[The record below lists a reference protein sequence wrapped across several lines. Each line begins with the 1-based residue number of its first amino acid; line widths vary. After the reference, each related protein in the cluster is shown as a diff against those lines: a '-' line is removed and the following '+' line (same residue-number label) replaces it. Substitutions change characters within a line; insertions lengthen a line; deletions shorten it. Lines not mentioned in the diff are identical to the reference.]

1 MTKSSRWNGDVVSG
15 AALAALGVFI
25 LNEARHWPYMT
36 EEGPGPGF
44 FPLWY
49 GVAMIVLSLWLAL
62 SASLRTPKP
71 AVTGGVNWKAVGRA
85 MVVWLAFAVSVG
97 LLQTIGFILSFALL
111 TLFIVVGMYGK
122 SWWLGIGL
130 ALVNAVSF
138 HVIFRVALSVDLPPG
153 PLGF

>member
-1 MTKSSRWNGDVVSG
+1 MAKASRWNGDVISG

-49 GVAMIVLSLWLAL
+49 GVAMIVLSLWLVL
-62 SASLRTPKP
+62 SASLRTPGKTV
-71 AVTGGVNWKAVGRA
+71 AGGVNWKGVGRA
-85 MVVWLAFAVSVG
+85 LLVWFAFAVSVG
-97 LLQTIGFILSFALL
+97 LLKWIGFLLSFALL
-111 TLFIVVGMYGK
+111 TVFIVVGMYGK
-122 SWWLGIGL
+122 SWRLGIGL
-130 ALVNAVSF
+130 AVVNALSF
-138 HVIFRVALSVDLPPG
+138 HVLFRMALSVDLPAG